1 MQKLRRYLLGLLPA
15 VSFAGALIYALY
27 AHSAGSAAAPGQCS
41 PVGRLPRVQPDY
53 GQTVIPP
60 NIAPLNF
67 LIKESGTHYFVRIY
81 SKQGRSI
88 EVSSRSPKIVIPQ
101 RPWHK
106 LLERSRG
113 EELHFDV
120 FVKQPGEKPPTKTQN
135 TQWDR
140 FLTIT
145 SKIAGE
151 DIDDYLVYRRIHPA
165 CRAWADMGIY
175 QRNLRDFKESLVLN
189 NGYFGDGCLNCH
201 TFCPNHPDKML
212 IAIRSSEY
220 GSPELLV
227 KDGMINKIGTKFG
240 YASWHPSG
248 RVVAY
253 SINEVNQFFHSARNE
268 VRDVIDLDSLLAYYL
283 VDSKTAKTSP
293 NISKKDRLETYPAW
307 SADGRYLYFC
317 SAPLSWSD
325 RNVIPQSYDQIKYD
339 LMRISY
345 DLERDQWGELETVLS
360 ANQTGRSILLPRISP
375 DGRRLLF
382 CMCDYGCFPVYQQ
395 SSDLYMMDL
404 EAAQDQSHER
414 QRVENYKS
422 TDDIGR
428 TTFEYKRLDINSD
441 QSESWHSWSS
451 NSRWIA
457 FSSKRQSGVFT
468 RIYLAYVDEGGNVC
482 KPLLLPQKDPTYYDS
497 CLWTY
502 SVPELIAQPVRVTKE
517 KLARV
522 LRGSQK
528 IPVEMPITM
537 ATPKAGTL
545 PIHDEP
551 WQQGRQ

>member
-1 MQKLRRYLLGLLPA
+1 MRKLRRYLLPLLLVVP
-15 VSFAGALIYALY
+15 FAGVLIYVLCERKAD
-27 AHSAGSAAAPGQCS
+27 SAAVPGQCS
-41 PVGRLPRVQPDY
+41 PVGRLPRIQPDY

-67 LIKESGTHYFVRIY
+67 LVQESGTHYFIRIY
-81 SKQGRSI
+81 SRQGRPI
-88 EVSSRSPKIVIPQ
+88 EVLSRSAKIAIPE

-106 LLERSRG
+106 LLEHNRG
-113 EELHFDV
+113 QELHFDI
-120 FVKQPGEKPPTKTQN
+120 FVKPQPTKPSEETQN
-135 TQWDR
+135 AQWNK
-140 FLTIT
+140 FLSVT

-151 DIDDYLVYRRIHPA
+151 NIDNYLVYRKIHPA
-165 CRAWADMGIY
+165 CGAWAEMGVY
-175 QRNLRDFKESLVLN
+175 QRNLHSFEESLVLN

-201 TFCPNHPDKML
+201 TFCANQPDKML
-212 IAIRSSEY
+212 IAIRSAEY

-227 KDGMINKIGTKFG
+227 KDGVINKIGTKFG

-253 SINEVNQFFHSARNE
+253 SINEISQFFHSARDE

-293 NISKKDRLETYPAW
+293 NISKKDRLETYPSW
-307 SADGRYLYFC
+307 SPDGQYLYFC
-317 SAPLSWSD
+317 SAPLWWSQ
-325 RNVIPQSYDQIKYD
+325 RNAIPARYNEIKYD
-339 LMRISY
+339 LLRISY
-345 DLERDQWGELETVLS
+345 DLDRDQWGELETILS
-360 ANQTGRSILLPRISP
+360 AKDTGLSILLPRISP
-375 DGRRLLF
+375 DGRWLLF
-382 CMCDYGCFPVYQQ
+382 CMCEYGCFPVYQQ

-404 EAAQDQSHER
+404 KTLAPVSR
-414 QRVENYKS
+414 QE
-422 TDDIGR
+422 DAGR
-428 TTFEYKRLDINSD
+428 QFAYKRLDINSD

-457 FSSKRQSGVFT
+457 FSTKRQSGVFT
-468 RIYLAYVDEGGNVC
+468 RIYLAYVDEAGNVC

-502 SVPELIAQPVRVTKE
+502 SVPELIAEPVRFTKE

-528 IPVEMPITM
+528 ISVAMPITM

-545 PIHDEP
+545 PAHDEP

>member
-1 MQKLRRYLLGLLPA
+1 VQKLRRYLPPLLLALP
-15 VSFAGALIYALY
+15 FAGVLIYVLC
-27 AHSAGSAAAPGQCS
+27 AHGAESAAIPGQCS
-41 PVGRLPRVQPDY
+41 PVGRLPRICPDFS
-53 GQTVIPP
+53 QTVIPP

-67 LIKESGTHYFVRIY
+67 LVQESGTHYFVRIY
-81 SKQGRSI
+81 SKQGRTI
-88 EVSSRSPKIVIPQ
+88 EVFSRSAKIVIPQ
-101 RPWHK
+101 RPWHE
-106 LLERSRG
+106 LIDLNRG

-120 FVKQPGEKPPTKTQN
+120 FVKPPGAKPPAKIQN
-135 TQWDR
+135 AQWNR
-140 FLTIT
+140 FLTVT
-145 SKIAGE
+145 SKIAAE

-165 CRAWADMGIY
+165 CGAWAEMGIY
-175 QRNLRDFKESLVLN
+175 QRNLHNFEESLVLN

-201 TFCPNHPDKML
+201 TFCANQPDKML
-212 IAIRSSEY
+212 IAVRSAEY

-227 KDGMINKIGTKFG
+227 KDGVINKVGTKFG
-240 YASWHPSG
+240 YTSWHPSG

-253 SINEVNQFFHSARNE
+253 SINEVNQFFHSARDE
-268 VRDVIDLDSLLAYYL
+268 IRDVIDLDSLVAYYL

-307 SADGRYLYFC
+307 SADGHYLYFC
-317 SAPLSWSD
+317 SAPLLWSQ
-325 RNVIPQSYDQIKYD
+325 RNVIPARYNEIKYD
-339 LMRISY
+339 LLRISY
-345 DLERDQWGELETVLS
+345 DLDRDQWGELETILS
-360 ANQTGRSILLPRISP
+360 AEDTGLSILLPRISP
-375 DGRRLLF
+375 DGRWLLF
-382 CMCDYGCFPVYQQ
+382 CMCEYGCFPVYQQ

-404 EAAQDQSHER
+404 EAPAPVSR
-414 QRVENYKS
+414 QE
-422 TDDIGR
+422 DAAGR
-428 TTFEYKRLDINSD
+428 FEYKRLDINSD

-468 RIYLAYVDEGGNVC
+468 RIYLAYVDEAGRVC

-502 SVPELIAQPVRVTKE
+502 SVPELIAQPVRITKE

-528 IPVEMPITM
+528 VAVEMPITM
-537 ATPKAGTL
+537 ATPKAVTL
-545 PIHDEP
+545 PAHDEP